1 MRPPPNELLPGLGDP
16 ADSQGGWQEL
26 GRGDRLRLADR
37 LGISRRT
44 VNYWE
49 NRAIE
54 FGDPVPWSDP
64 AGIPAWYS
72 RVHGGRALP
81 GKVMRVLLGGTGKK
95 EAGEVAIGKNVAPD
109 ASASS
114 GHGLGA
120 VDFEGSLER
129 LHSVLVGEMGHLERA
144 LGNREDALSVRTNRE
159 DLLKLADRIR
169 QVSKGIQS
177 DLQAAGRL
185 VDRSVAKDEFL
196 TRAMELKKR
205 YRSAFRAARGRLL
218 ACGDAH
224 EWEET
229 CDRIAEDAEVAFIES
244 LT

>member
-1 MRPPPNELLPGLGDP
+1 MEPPTNELLPGLGGD
-16 ADSQGGWQEL
+16 ADGDAGTGGL
-26 GRGDRLRLADR
+26 GRGDRMRIAER

-49 NRAIE
+49 RRAVE
-54 FGDPVPWSDP
+54 FQDPVPWHEPS
-64 AGIPAWYS
+64 GIPAWYS

-81 GKVMRVLLGGTGKK
+81 AKVMREILGGDGKK
-95 EAGEVAIGKNVAPD
+95 KDKGGAILKNAAPD

-114 GHGLGA
+114 KPENSA

-129 LHSVLVGEMGHLERA
+129 LHVVLIGEMSHLEKA
-144 LGNREDALSVRTNRE
+144 LGNREDALAVRTNRE

-205 YRSAFRAARGRLL
+205 YRSAFRGARGELL
-218 ACGDAH
+218 AAAGAA
-224 EWEET
+224 EWEEKVN
-229 CDRIAEDAEVAFIES
+229 RICEDAEVAFIET